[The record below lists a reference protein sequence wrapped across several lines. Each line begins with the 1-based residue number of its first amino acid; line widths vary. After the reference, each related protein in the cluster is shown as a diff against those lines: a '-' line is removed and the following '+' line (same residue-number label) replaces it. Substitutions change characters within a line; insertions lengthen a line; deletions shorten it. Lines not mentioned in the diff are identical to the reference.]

1 MINRIKKQNYPVIPL
16 KKLNRYVFFPSS
28 LNKKNNRMDEII
40 AEAVVNDS
48 SVAMEA
54 IKLIVCGSIGGAIV
68 GGIMGALGKL
78 WVDRKLERERANYE
92 KELEILR
99 AKLAQKQT
107 IHKLQFEK
115 EFIIYFD
122 LWKAL
127 IELRNACSS
136 LVPGGKF
143 VSGDESPEQ
152 RQERESDQLAKAYVD
167 VEGLVEQQ
175 RPFYAQEVYENASQL
190 ISKAWKQAVQAGF
203 GQGQPVSKRY
213 EQMKDRVDEMSAI
226 IDNIE
231 SSIRK
236 RIGFINSAEL
246 VE

>member
-1 MINRIKKQNYPVIPL
+1 MKKQSCPVIPL
-16 KKLNRYVFFPSS
+16 KKENRYVFFPSS
-28 LNKKNNRMDEII
+28 LNKKNNRMYEII
-40 AEAVVNDS
+40 AGAVVNDS

-54 IKLIVCGSIGGAIV
+54 IKLVVCGSIGGAIV

-78 WVDRKLERERANYE
+78 WVDRKLERERANYK
-92 KELEILR
+92 KELENLK

-107 IHKLQFEK
+107 IHKLQFEN
-115 EFIIYFD
+115 EFSIYLD

-127 IELRNACSS
+127 IELRIACSS
-136 LVPGGKF
+136 VVPGMKL

-152 RQERESDQLAKAYVD
+152 RQDREADQLAKAYVN
-167 VEGLVEQQ
+167 VVNLVEQQ
-175 RPFYAQEVYENASQL
+175 RPFYAQEVYESASQL
-190 ISKAWKQAVQAGF
+190 ISKAWNQAVQAGF
-203 GQGQPVSKRY
+203 GEGQPVSKRY
-213 EQMKDRVDEMSAI
+213 EQMKHRVDEMSAI